1 VSEPFPRDFIYD
13 ESDLPPSSGWDMR
26 AVLSALEQGRAPAD
40 FRAWFDR
47 DPERTPPADP
57 ALILAPADGL
67 VELRRPS
74 GRPAEFVVHLRL
86 TDVHVQRV
94 PVAGRVVAVESA
106 GRGHFYP
113 DDPHYLTGVQAI
125 TTIDSAL
132 GVYRVR
138 QITTLITRRLETFLE
153 PGREVKAGDRLGRIR
168 LGSTVILELPGDWE
182 PLVAERQKVF
192 GGSTPLARARRSGR

>member
-1 VSEPFPRDFIYD
+1 MADPFPRDFIYD
-13 ESDLPPSSGWDMR
+13 EADLPPRSGWDMR
-26 AVLSALEQGRAPAD
+26 RVLESLEKGTVPED
-40 FRAWFDR
+40 FRAFFDR
-47 DPERTPPADP
+47 DPERVPPADP
-57 ALILAPADGL
+57 ALILSPADGL
-67 VELRRPS
+67 VELRRPA

-94 PVAGRVVAVESA
+94 PFPGRVVSVEEA

-113 DDPHYLTGVQAI
+113 DDPHYLTGVQAV

-138 QITTLITRRLETFLE
+138 QITTLITRRLETYLKK
-153 PGREVKAGDRLGRIR
+153 GREVAAGERLGRIR

-182 PLVAERQKVF
+182 PLAAERQKVY
-192 GGSTPLARARRSGR
+192 GGLTPLARVRAPAR